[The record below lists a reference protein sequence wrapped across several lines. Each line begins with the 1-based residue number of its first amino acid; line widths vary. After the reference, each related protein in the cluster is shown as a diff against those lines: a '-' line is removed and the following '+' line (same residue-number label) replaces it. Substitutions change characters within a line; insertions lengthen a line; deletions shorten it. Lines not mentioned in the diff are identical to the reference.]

1 MYLFI
6 KKVKENYYYWN
17 QVDKTWEGLK
27 NNATLLTKIQINI
40 FLKQVSK
47 LINKNDFSFIK
58 HTQ

>member
-27 NNATLLTKIQINI
+27 DNATPLTENQIDI
-40 FLKQVSK
+40 LLKQTSK
-47 LINKNDFSFIK
+47 LINKDEFSYIK
-58 HTQ
+58 VTN

>member
-27 NNATLLTKIQINI
+27 DNATTLTENQIDI
-40 FLKQVSK
+40 LLKQASK
-47 LINKNDFSFIK
+47 LSNKDEFSYIK
-58 HTQ
+58 ATN